1 MNGEALEAAVALAG
15 QVGHAFVATADA
27 RGLPHLAAAGAVSIA
42 AADQVGVTEW
52 FCPGTM
58 ENLDDNRQ
66 IALVIWDPEADRG
79 YQLLGRVME
88 VKEQAV
94 MDGYVPEEAEGTL
107 PQVERELVIR
117 VDEILHFRK
126 GPHSD
131 EPEEGYERTC

>member
-1 MNGEALEAAVALAG
+1 
-15 QVGHAFVATADA
+15 
-27 RGLPHLAAAGAVSIA
+27 
-42 AADQVGVTEW
+42 
-52 FCPGTM
+52 M

-79 YQLLGRVME
+79 YQLLGRVTE

-94 MDGYVPEEAEGTL
+94 MDGYMPEAAEGPL

-131 EPEEGYERTC
+131 EAEEGYERTH